1 MKLLKETCRKY
12 RQTLLIVTHDKTVAA
27 MADRIISMKDGR
39 IVENE
44 KV

>member
-12 RQTLLIVTHDKTVAA
+12 RQILLIVTHDKTVAA